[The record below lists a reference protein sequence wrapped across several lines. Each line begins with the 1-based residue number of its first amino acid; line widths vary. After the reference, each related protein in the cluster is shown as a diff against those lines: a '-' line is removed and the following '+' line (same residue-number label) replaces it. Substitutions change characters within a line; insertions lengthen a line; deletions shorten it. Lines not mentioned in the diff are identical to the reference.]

1 MITGSLQEWQH
12 MVTLVG
18 STFKTTLNSPSL
30 TSHSGQCLKN
40 KVLCLIKMISFNMYL
55 GNFQDMQNRFLGR
68 RFKLLEQ
75 ALVIEEQLRRA
86 SFLNLHQDTKHSA
99 MSLSNHFGQLE
110 TLAETHRLLPK
121 IASDGNKVSL
131 KNLSQ

>member
-1 MITGSLQEWQH
+1 M
-12 MVTLVG
+12 
-18 STFKTTLNSPSL
+18 NS
-30 TSHSGQCLKN
+30 
-40 KVLCLIKMISFNMYL
+40 

-99 MSLSNHFGQLE
+99 MSLSNHFAQLE

-121 IASDGNKVSL
+121 IASDGNKVSFRFL
-131 KNLSQ
+131 

>member
-1 MITGSLQEWQH
+1 MATHGYARWIDIQNDPKFSIINEPFRAMSQKQGAIFSSNIRLQ
-12 MVTLVG
+12 L
-18 STFKTTLNSPSL
+18 S
-30 TSHSGQCLKN
+30 
-40 KVLCLIKMISFNMYL
+40 I

-86 SFLNLHQDTKHSA
+86 SFLNLHQDSKHSA
-99 MSLSNHFGQLE
+99 MSLSNRFGQLE

-121 IASDGNKVSL
+121 IASDGNKVVNL
-131 KNLSQ
+131 K